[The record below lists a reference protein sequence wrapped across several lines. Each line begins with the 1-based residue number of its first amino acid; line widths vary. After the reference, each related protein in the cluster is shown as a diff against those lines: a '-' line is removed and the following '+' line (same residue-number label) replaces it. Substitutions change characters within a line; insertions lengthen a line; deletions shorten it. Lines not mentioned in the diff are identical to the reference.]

1 MTSEKRRIMNDVIMI
16 GGIVAVIVLGVR
28 LFSDRRYT
36 LVSMMIAFLA
46 CFFFYLTYERK
57 EGSIRRMVM
66 IAVMTTITVISR
78 LIFGAVPG
86 FKPMSS
92 IIILTGIFMGPECGF
107 LVGSLSALT
116 SNIFFGQGPW
126 TPFQMLTWG
135 IIGFLSGLPGLRKVL
150 RNRIPLLLWGMLM
163 GMLYSGIMDIWTVL
177 DLTGMWSW
185 KRYLMALSTAVPYI
199 IAYMSSNVVFLMIG
213 LKPLGESWTVCR
225 QNTGFFKM
233 AAGFCLWMECGCFFY
248 ISYVILSPIV

>member
-1 MTSEKRRIMNDVIMI
+1 MSSEKRRIRNDVIMI
-16 GGIVAVIVLGVR
+16 GSIVALIVLGVR

-46 CFFFYLTYERK
+46 CFFFYLTYEKK

-78 LIFGAVPG
+78 
-86 FKPMSS
+86 
-92 IIILTGIFMGPECGF
+92 
-107 LVGSLSALT
+107 LT

-150 RNRIPLLLWGMLM
+150 RNRIPLIIWGMLM

-177 DLTGMWSW
+177 DLTGLWSW

-213 LKPLGESWTVCR
+213 LKPLGEKLNRVQTKH
-225 QNTGFFKM
+225 GIF
-233 AAGFCLWMECGCFFY
+233 
-248 ISYVILSPIV
+248 

>member
-1 MTSEKRRIMNDVIMI
+1 MSSEKRRIRNDVIMI
-16 GGIVAVIVLGVR
+16 GSIVALIVLGVR

-46 CFFFYLTYERK
+46 CFFFYLTYEKK

-66 IAVMTTITVISR
+66 IAVISR
-78 LIFGAVPG
+78 LIFGVVPG
-86 FKPMSS
+86 FKPMSA

-150 RNRIPLLLWGMLM
+150 RKQ
-163 GMLYSGIMDIWTVL
+163 
-177 DLTGMWSW
+177 
-185 KRYLMALSTAVPYI
+185 KRQGKI
-199 IAYMSSNVVFLMIG
+199 
-213 LKPLGESWTVCR
+213 
-225 QNTGFFKM
+225 
-233 AAGFCLWMECGCFFY
+233 
-248 ISYVILSPIV
+248 

>member
-1 MTSEKRRIMNDVIMI
+1 MSSEKRRIRNDVIMI
-16 GGIVAVIVLGVR
+16 GSIVALIVLGVR

-46 CFFFYLTYERK
+46 CFFFYLTYEKK

-78 LIFGAVPG
+78 LIFGVVPG
-86 FKPMSS
+86 FKPMSA

-126 TPFQMLTWG
+126 TPFQ
-135 IIGFLSGLPGLRKVL
+135 IQHCP
-150 RNRIPLLLWGMLM
+150 
-163 GMLYSGIMDIWTVL
+163 DIH
-177 DLTGMWSW
+177 
-185 KRYLMALSTAVPYI
+185 
-199 IAYMSSNVVFLMIG
+199 
-213 LKPLGESWTVCR
+213 
-225 QNTGFFKM
+225 NTGIQHSHQHAPDYQRYAVAQHFSHPRKS
-233 AAGFCLWMECGCFFY
+233 GQKSDDSPCQHLKRSPWPLSKENIRSQCREG
-248 ISYVILSPIV
+248 SYQKPTLRPHKNTGQNDNG